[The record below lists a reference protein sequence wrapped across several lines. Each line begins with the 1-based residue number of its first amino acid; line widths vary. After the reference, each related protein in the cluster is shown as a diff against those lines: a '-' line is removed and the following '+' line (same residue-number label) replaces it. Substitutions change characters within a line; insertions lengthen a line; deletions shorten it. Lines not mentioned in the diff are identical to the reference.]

1 VLNSLAG
8 AVASTLGFVRGR
20 PLAAYLVAAFAFSWV
35 DWLSLYVNGERVL
48 FGRLPSDLAGMAG
61 PAFAAFAVT
70 AVAGGE
76 AGLKDLAL
84 RVVRLPLRSP
94 WLWLLAPSPI
104 WVLLAVLGVL
114 ALLGEP
120 VPSVTLLARYP
131 GIPAIPILPV
141 FDLVLL
147 GVGFGQEIG
156 WRGLALP
163 RLQARHGPLGGA
175 LLLVLPWGAWMLPLL
190 VVNGAWRG
198 TESSAPVQLL
208 VNVVLLLASSLVLA
222 FLLARTGGSIPAVA
236 FWHASL
242 RMATATEGAQGV
254 VGRAVSAVVVFGGVL
269 IVVAELRARRR
280 GRTLL
285 EPLPARAGANEHR
298 EIPASSGG

>member
-8 AVASTLGFVRGR
+8 AVESTLAFVRAHT
-20 PLAAYLVAAFAFSWV
+20 LAAYLLVAFAFSWA
-35 DWLSLYVNGERVL
+35 DWLSLYATGERIV

-76 AGLKDLAL
+76 AGLKDLAR

-94 WLWLLAPSPI
+94 WLWLLAPSPLLA
-104 WVLLAVLGVL
+104 LLAVLGVL
-114 ALLGEP
+114 AVLGRP
-120 VPSVTLLARYP
+120 LPPAALFARYP
-131 GIPAIPILPV
+131 GIPVLPIFSV

-156 WRGLALP
+156 WRGLVLP
-163 RLQARHGPLGGA
+163 RLQARRGPLGGA
-175 LLLVLPWGAWMLPLL
+175 LLTALPWGAWMFPL
-190 VVNGAWRG
+190 
-198 TESSAPVQLL
+198 LL
-208 VNVVLLLASSLVLA
+208 VNNAWRQVSQGALGPIAVSVLLLVASSVVLA
-222 FLLARTGGSIPAVA
+222 FVVARTGGSIAA
-236 FWHASL
+236 AAIWHASL

-254 VGRAVSAVVVFGGVL
+254 VGLAVSAAVVIGGL
-269 IVVAELRARRR
+269 LVVIAEVRAGRH

-285 EPLPARAGANEHR
+285 EPLPQPR
-298 EIPASSGG
+298 